1 MLSTCLIIGA
11 GASRIIGL
19 HGKDKR
25 NRLCIYIYIYIL
37 NKKIKEACL
46 LVDL

>member
-25 NRLCIYIYIYIL
+25 NRLYIYIYIL

>member
-1 MLSTCLIIGA
+1 MVKIKEIVY
-11 GASRIIGL
+11 
-19 HGKDKR
+19 
-25 NRLCIYIYIYIL
+25 IYIYIYIL